1 MAWLNRLLRVVAAT
15 ALLFAVGSLSQY
27 PTTSDSQPSATT
39 AGENS
44 IASESMTI
52 ATERSRG
59 YNFLLE
65 DPDRRYA
72 GRWCPGELQFYIDTT
87 LLSESE
93 LDRDEEIQRWI
104 KVFDAWGVASQD
116 SYRFSYQGE
125 RKLNIKSDGEPEI
138 GSIAPRSIGIT
149 YVRGTPTSSASDY
162 YTKVVG
168 GRTAG
173 NAGLQVHSS
182 NGTDDTALIGDRG
195 FILIDIDD
203 AKDLKAKTLRT
214 SLYQHES
221 GHALGLGHVTDKTA
235 LMNGT
240 LSRERRSITDADAAG
255 LRALANMPCQ
265 DG

>member
-1 MAWLNRLLRVVAAT
+1 MAWLNRSLRVVAAT
-15 ALLFAVGSLSQY
+15 ALLFALGSLSQY
-27 PTTSDSQPSATT
+27 PTTSDFQLSETT
-39 AGENS
+39 AGENG

-52 ATERSRG
+52 ATQRSRG

-72 GRWCPGELQFYIDTT
+72 GRWCPGELQFHIDTT
-87 LLSESE
+87 LLSDSE

-104 KVFDAWGVASQD
+104 EVFDAWGVASQD
-116 SYRFSYQGE
+116 RYRFSYQGE
-125 RKLNIKSDGEPEI
+125 QKLNIKPDGEPEI

-149 YVRGTPTSSASDY
+149 YVRGTPSRSESNYFA
-162 YTKVVG
+162 KVVG

-221 GHALGLGHVTDKTA
+221 GHALGLGHVANKTA

-240 LSRERRSITDADAAG
+240 LSSERRSITEADAAG